1 MVFRSSPEVPTVDA
15 EDAHR
20 LHEDGTAVIVDVR
33 ERFEWEE
40 ARIPGA
46 THIPLGELADRA
58 DEIPDDQTVILQCRS
73 GARSAEACAHLLQLG
88 HDEAYNLEGGILAW
102 HRAGFPVER

>member
-1 MVFRSSPEVPTVDA
+1 MGFTNHPRVPTVDA
-15 EDAHR
+15 EEAHR

-33 ERFEWEE
+33 EPFEWEA

-46 THIPLGELADRA
+46 THIPMDALDDGV
-58 DEIPDDQTVILQCRS
+58 DEIPGDRAVILQCRS
-73 GARSAEACAHLLQLG
+73 GARSAEACAQLLQAG
-88 HDEAYNLEGGILAW
+88 FEEVYNLEGGILAW